1 MAGFRE
7 ARLWREAGGGRVE
20 CLVCERRCV
29 VGVGR
34 RGFCSNYGNP
44 GGRLVHLG
52 WGRLSAAESRPIEI
66 KPLFHYWPN
75 STSLTFSGW
84 GCNFLCPWCQ
94 NHLLS
99 WVRVSGDE
107 PVVPPERLVE
117 WALRGG
123 DEGVCASF
131 NEPATLFDYL
141 LDVAEEARKHDLY
154 MTVVTNAYFTEKAV
168 KMLVEA
174 GYDGW
179 SIDIKGCPKARAK
192 HPQVLPGVD
201 HYKVFR
207 NAKLVLDMGG
217 HVEMVYLVVTG
228 YNEECIEWIIDQ
240 HLKMLGPEV
249 PLHINRYYPAH
260 RWHKPPTPTSLLLE
274 FAEHARKAGI
284 EYVYVGNIGDPS
296 LETTRCPRCGK
307 TLIVRSSYR
316 VVEWNLALEGGKY
329 RCPRCS
335 TPIPVHG
342 KFVGWKNASF
352 REWL

>member
-1 MAGFRE
+1 M
-7 ARLWREAGGGRVE
+7 WRGAGGGRVE

-29 VGVGR
+29 IGVGR
-34 RGFCSNYGNP
+34 RGFCGNYGNRD
-44 GGRLVHLG
+44 GGLVHFG

-75 STSLTFSGW
+75 STALTFSGW

-99 WVRVSGDE
+99 WTRPSGDE
-107 PVVPPERLVE
+107 PIVPPERLVE

-141 LDVAEEARKHDLY
+141 LDVAEEARKHNLY
-154 MTVVTNAYFTEKAV
+154 MTLVTNAYFTEKAV

-179 SIDIKGCPKARAK
+179 SIDIKGCPKAK
-192 HPQVLPGVD
+192 TEHPQVLPGVD

-228 YNEECIEWIIDQ
+228 YNEECVEWIIDQ

-260 RWHKPPTPTSLLLE
+260 RWYKPPTPTSLLLE
-274 FAEHARKAGI
+274 FAERARKAGI
-284 EYVYVGNIGDPS
+284 EYVYVGNVGDPS

-307 TLIVRSSYR
+307 TLVVRSGYR
-316 VVEWNLALEGGKY
+316 VVEWNLVLESGKY
-329 RCPRCS
+329 RCPRCN

-342 KFVGWKNASF
+342 RFVGWKKTDF